1 MCAGIVVMNLRFSLF
16 LVAFLSPCFV
26 VTNTH
31 TPAVCMASGIE
42 EIFNSLQF
50 QVGLGARLITRGDRF
65 LIPGIGSIAQ
75 ETRVLW
81 DEEVTTF
88 RFMPRR
94 AGHLASRRG
103 RRRAHS
109 APSQSSQK
117 FCSHKVTSRQI
128 YIGVRMLFGLQ
139 SEN

>member
-1 MCAGIVVMNLRFSLF
+1 MHGFA
-16 LVAFLSPCFV
+16 
-26 VTNTH
+26 
-31 TPAVCMASGIE
+31 GIE

-103 RRRAHS
+103 RRRRALC
-109 APSQSSQK
+109 AQSVKS
-117 FCSHKVTSRQI
+117 KVLLTQSDITSNIHRCADA
-128 YIGVRMLFGLQ
+128 VWFAK
-139 SEN
+139 